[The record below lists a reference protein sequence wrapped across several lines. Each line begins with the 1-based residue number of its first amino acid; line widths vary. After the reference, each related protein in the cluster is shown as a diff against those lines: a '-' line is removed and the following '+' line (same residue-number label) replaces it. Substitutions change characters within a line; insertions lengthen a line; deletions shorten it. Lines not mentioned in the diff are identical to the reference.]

1 MPKKYTRKN
10 KRERRHRKTQYYKRG
25 GDAAAAYI
33 LVECFPDKKA
43 KEIFALNPVEPETK
57 LKGKYLFKVIN
68 ITKSNETDQ
77 IPIKETGIFHK
88 QLSLGD
94 VSNIKFKGQI
104 VPSKHIVIKT
114 GKLQYDPKPVDIEF
128 KFSKNFKQIDLETPA
143 TGMVENIKY
152 SLSSGTF
159 TSKKSLKYIPRDAD
173 MFNAKINTNFLK
185 AFPNKTL
192 EKEKEQKED

>member
-10 KRERRHRKTQYYKRG
+10 NRQRRHRKTQYQRRG
-25 GDAAAAYI
+25 GDAASYI
-33 LVECFPDKKA
+33 LVECFPDRKA
-43 KEIFALNPVEPETK
+43 KEIFALNPDEAETK

-68 ITKSNETDQ
+68 IAKSNEADQ
-77 IPIKETGIFHK
+77 IPVKETGIFHK

-104 VPSKHIVIKT
+104 VPSKHIVVKT

-128 KFSKNFKQIDLETPA
+128 KFSKNFKQIDLESPA
-143 TGMVENIKY
+143 TGTVENIKY

-159 TSKKSLKYIPRDAD
+159 TAKKSLKYIPRDAD

-185 AFPNKTL
+185 VFPNKIL